1 MARAKNIRS
10 LNQRPG
16 QQIKE
21 QYRGCNRVGWPS
33 HWDVGQPLNH
43 QHEMSNMPAVAQAI
57 FFRRRHQPRRPSLA
71 NSRPGGLGQ
80 RLRCPKAK
88 SVLTREV
95 KASTLVGSSPMR
107 GHRRRAGD
115 GVAGDVAATQVN
127 LRDMAY
133 SSRSLS
139 GRMSVGVQSDPTEL
153 AATQT
158 AAWPWVRA
166 GVASTLNCTP
176 DRR

>member
-1 MARAKNIRS
+1 M
-10 LNQRPG
+10 LP
-16 QQIKE
+16 
-21 QYRGCNRVGWPS
+21 PS
-33 HWDVGQPLNH
+33 P
-43 QHEMSNMPAVAQAI
+43 PAEKATVRQDQAGKVSTSDGAGDAQANAI
-57 FFRRRHQPRRPSLA
+57 AAR
-71 NSRPGGLGQ
+71 
-80 RLRCPKAK
+80 KAK

-95 KASTLVGSSPMR
+95 KASTLVGSSPRR
-107 GHRRRAGD
+107 GLRRRAGD

-133 SSRSLS
+133 PSRSLS

-158 AAWPWVRA
+158 AACPWARA

-176 DRR
+176 HRR

>member
-1 MARAKNIRS
+1 M
-10 LNQRPG
+10 
-16 QQIKE
+16 
-21 QYRGCNRVGWPS
+21 GWPS

-43 QHEMSNMPAVAQAI
+43 QHEMSNMPAEAQAI
-57 FFRRRHQPRRPSLA
+57 FCRRRHQPRRPSLA

-80 RLRCPKAK
+80 QLRCPKAK

-107 GHRRRAGD
+107 GLRRRAGD

-133 SSRSLS
+133 PSRSLS

-158 AAWPWVRA
+158 AASPWARA

-176 DRR
+176 HRR